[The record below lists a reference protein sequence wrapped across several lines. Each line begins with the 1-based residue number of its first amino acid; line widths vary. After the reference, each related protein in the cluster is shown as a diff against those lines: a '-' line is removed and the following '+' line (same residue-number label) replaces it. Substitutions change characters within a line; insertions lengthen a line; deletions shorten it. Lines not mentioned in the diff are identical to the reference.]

1 MSKSLLT
8 FSILSLYLPFTF
20 DFRFSIFDFLLS
32 LALILTNTYPNFFFT
47 SAP

>member
-1 MSKSLLT
+1 MSISLLT
-8 FSILSLYLPFTF
+8 FFNQSLYLPLTF
-20 DFRFSIFDFLLS
+20 DLPFSIFDFLLS